1 MEAKPD
7 YEILLQ
13 KLPETFAM
21 VIKVCN
27 DAIYPSDFFEKFPQ
41 SKKLVHLGACGVDKD
56 YQRKGIAT
64 NLVSKSIEVRFFQK
78 FFINIFVFYF
88 YFLDS

>member
-7 YEILLQ
+7 YETLLQ
-13 KLPETFAM
+13 RLPETFAM

-27 DAIYPSDFFEKFPQ
+27 DAIYPSDFFENFPQ
-41 SKKLVHLGACGVDKD
+41 SEKVVHLGACGVDKD

-64 NLVSKSIEVRFFQK
+64 NLVSKSIEVIYLKQKLCKRFCYTFT
-78 FFINIFVFYF
+78 ISIF
-88 YFLDS
+88 

>member
-7 YEILLQ
+7 YETLLQ
-13 KLPETFAM
+13 RLPETFAM

-27 DAIYPSDFFEKFPQ
+27 DAIYPSDFFENFPQ
-41 SKKLVHLGACGVDKD
+41 SEKVVHLGACGVDKD

-64 NLVSKSIEVRFFQK
+64 NLVSKSIEVRFF
-78 FFINIFVFYF
+78 
-88 YFLDS
+88 